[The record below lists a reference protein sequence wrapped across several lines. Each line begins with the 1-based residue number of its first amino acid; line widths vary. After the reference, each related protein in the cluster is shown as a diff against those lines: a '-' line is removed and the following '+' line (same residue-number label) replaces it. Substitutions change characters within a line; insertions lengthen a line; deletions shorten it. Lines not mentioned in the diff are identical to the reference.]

1 MNVSLRLLL
10 MAVLMTGVLVS
21 MVGLHGAHRAGGTEI
36 RLDMLAVDPRDPLLG
51 HYVVIETPLHR
62 LDLNEYDPAGN
73 EYARGDD
80 VYVTLRQDDGTGSW
94 TAASV
99 QARHP
104 GGGVVIRGKVE
115 RVYTRSVWVEADDAA
130 HTRNQEIS
138 REEMRV
144 RYNLERYYASQ
155 DEALE
160 LEYMREDAR
169 LRLIVSVSASGD
181 AVIKGLE
188 IDGEDRLDTLF

>member
-1 MNVSLRLLL
+1 MTVSLRLILAA
-10 MAVLMTGVLVS
+10 AVMTGVLIA
-21 MVGLHGAHRAGGTEI
+21 MAGLHAANRAGGTEI

-94 TAASV
+94 TAARV
-99 QARHP
+99 HARHP
-104 GGGVVIRGKVE
+104 GDGVVIRGKVE

-130 HTRNQEIS
+130 HTRDQDDP

-155 DEALE
+155 DEALA
-160 LEYMREDAR
+160 LERLRDGAQ